1 MVMVRY
7 SNNRSDR
14 ELLERELKAAES
26 AVGQFGNQAQNAKV
40 SALEKTA
47 NFFFGKKGDR
57 SSVDFSTEHRQRI
70 LDYHQGILFDIDAP
84 TSFSAIENNLAY
96 LAEQLR
102 IAEADLQEFDPST
115 IPERGK
121 QEIAMRFAPISEKG
135 SAESVDQLLL
145 VSGLARDRKNP
156 VGLFAACTLL
166 EKLASLKIFKIIALT
181 KSLRKARVDHV
192 DAFYKGAASW
202 SEHKLLLEIEK
213 RESAAALLPKGERHF
228 SLKLFTVPSYTVKL
242 DQDEE
247 RVFANALVS
256 ELKSIA
262 YQGGNR
268 GFIRK
273 QSPADIIAT
282 RQKEQLITEFI
293 AGLAPSKNLPPE
305 DRIPEHV
312 DRVTAA
318 IKEKLRMTQARDEML
333 KQYPAEYHWYI
344 KKQFRTA
351 LGVCRK

>member
-1 MVMVRY
+1 MVMVRF
-7 SNNRSDR
+7 SDNRSDK

-26 AVGQFGNQAQNAKV
+26 AVRQFGNQALNAKV
-40 SALEKTA
+40 PAIEKTA
-47 NFFFGKKGDR
+47 NFFFGKKGDQ
-57 SSVDFSTEHRQRI
+57 SSADIAAEQCRRVLE
-70 LDYHQGILFDIDAP
+70 YHQGILFDIDSP

-96 LAEQLR
+96 LADQLR
-102 IAEADLQEFDPST
+102 IVEADLEEFDPST
-115 IPERGK
+115 IETRAA
-121 QEIAMRFAPISEKG
+121 QELALKFPPPSEKA
-135 SAESVDQLLL
+135 SAEGAGQIFFAS
-145 VSGLARDRKNP
+145 AMAKDRRNP
-156 VGLFAACTLL
+156 IGLFAACTLL
-166 EKLASLKIFKIIALT
+166 EKLACLKIFKIIALT
-181 KSLRKARVDHV
+181 KSLRGSRVDHI
-192 DAFYKGAASW
+192 DSFYKGAASW
-202 SEHKLLLEIEK
+202 PEHKLLLEIEK

-228 SLKLFTVPSYTVKL
+228 SLKLFTVASYTVKL

-247 RVFANALVS
+247 RVFANAVVA

-273 QSPADIIAT
+273 QSPADIVAT
-282 RQKEQLITEFI
+282 KQKEQLITEFI

-351 LGVCRK
+351 LEDLN